1 VSADSASGPEGA
13 VKAGAAPIERP
24 LRVGWRRGDAAEALL
39 SREWLLCNGLGGYA
53 CGTIGGVLT
62 RRYHSLLVAALPA
75 PAGRTTMLNQLGETL
90 HLADGTVIALGGLE
104 PGNGQ
109 LLLPEALVEF
119 RLDNGRPVWRFEQAG
134 VALEK
139 RIVLTHHQN
148 TTRIVYRLL
157 EGSAPVTLVLEPAVD
172 FRGHDD
178 RVDRAGAA
186 TDYTIGAGRN
196 GVQVART
203 DGSLPPLRLT
213 TQTVNGH
220 GPFVPR
226 PREIPLH
233 YRVEQARG
241 YESRGDLHA
250 LGIFELQLAPGQEA
264 VLTASTES
272 WDTLHA
278 LDATEA
284 ARLDDERRLRLL
296 AQAHPRLREGLG
308 AELVLAADQFVI
320 SPHVRPRDEARLRAE
335 GDDARTVIA
344 GYHWFTDWGRD
355 TMISLEGLTLLTGRA
370 TEGRDVLQTFAHHI
384 RDGLIPNL
392 FPEAKTE
399 GLYHTADATLWFF
412 HALERYEEAAGE
424 RETRRFLLP
433 QLVEVAQKHFAGTR
447 FGIGVDDSDGLLRQG
462 AEGYQLTWMDAKV
475 GDWVVTPRRG
485 KAVEINALFYNAL
498 RLLAQWLKEEEAGT
512 WGPARELDLRAGD
525 VDARAARLQQ
535 SFNRR
540 FWNAADDCLFD
551 VVDAQDGAHAGGDD
565 PSVRPNQLLAISL
578 THPVLERA
586 RWESVLSVV
595 RERLVTPFGLRSLA
609 PGLPDYK
616 PRYDGDLRARDA
628 AYHQGTV
635 WGWLIGPFV
644 DAWLKTFPGDR
655 AGARRF
661 LVGLEKELSEACL
674 GTISEIFDAE
684 APFSPRGCVA
694 QAWSVAEAM
703 RALCASG
710 ED

>member
-1 VSADSASGPEGA
+1 VT
-13 VKAGAAPIERP
+13 APIARP
-24 LRVGWRRGDAAEALL
+24 ARIGWRRGDPVEALV

-53 CGTIGGVLT
+53 CGTVGGVPT

-75 PAGRTTMLNQLGETL
+75 PAGRTTLLNQLGETL
-90 HLADGTVIALGGLE
+90 HLADGTILPLGGLE
-104 PGNGQ
+104 PGDGP
-109 LLLPEALVEF
+109 LLLPEALVEL

-134 VALEK
+134 VVLEK

-148 TTRIVYRLL
+148 TVRIAYRLL

-178 RVDRAGAA
+178 RVDRGGAA
-186 TDYTIGAGRN
+186 ADYTIAAGRN
-196 GVQVART
+196 GVQIALA
-203 DGSLPPLRLT
+203 DGTLPPLHLT
-213 TQTVNGH
+213 TRTVHGH
-220 GPFVPR
+220 APFVPR
-226 PREIPLH
+226 PREVALQ

-241 YESRGDLHA
+241 YEGRGVLHA
-250 LGIFELQLAPGQEA
+250 LGIFELLLGPGQEA

-272 WDTLHA
+272 WDIIHA

-284 ARLDDERRLRLL
+284 TRLDDERRLRLL
-296 AQAHPRLREGLG
+296 AEAHPQLRQGLG

-335 GDDARTVIA
+335 GDDARTIIA

-370 TEGRDVLQTFAHHI
+370 AEGRDVLQTFAHYI

-392 FPEAKTE
+392 FPETKTE

-412 HALERYEEAAGE
+412 HALHRYEQAAGE
-424 RETRRFLLP
+424 RETRRSLLP
-433 QLVEVAQKHFAGTR
+433 RLVDVAQKHFAGTR
-447 FGIGVDDSDGLLRQG
+447 FGIGVDDTDGLLRQG
-462 AEGYQLTWMDAKV
+462 ADGYQLTWMDAKV

-498 RLLAQWLKEEEAGT
+498 RLLAQWLKEEEAGA
-512 WGPARELDLRAGD
+512 WGPERDLGLRAAD
-525 VDARAARLQQ
+525 VEARADRLHEA
-535 SFNRR
+535 FNRR
-540 FWNAADDCLFD
+540 FWNAPGGCLFD
-551 VVDAQDGAHAGGDD
+551 VVDAQDGPHAGGDD

-586 RWESVLSVV
+586 RWEAVLGVV
-595 RERLVTPFGLRSLA
+595 REKLVTPFGLRSLA
-609 PGLPDYK
+609 PGFPDYK

-635 WGWLIGPFV
+635 WGWLVGPFV
-644 DAWLKTFPGDR
+644 DAWLKTFPDDR

-661 LVGLEKELSEACL
+661 LAGLEQELSEACL

-684 APFSPRGCVA
+684 SPFNPRGCVA

-703 RALCASG
+703 RALVACS
-710 ED
+710 D

>member
-1 VSADSASGPEGA
+1 MN
-13 VKAGAAPIERP
+13 PIPRP
-24 LRVGWRRGDAAEALL
+24 VRVGWRRGDAADALV
-39 SREWLLCNGLGGYA
+39 SREWLLCNGIGGYA
-53 CGTIGGVLT
+53 CGTVGGVLT

-75 PAGRTTMLNQLGETL
+75 PAGRTTLLNRLGETL
-90 HLADGTVIALGGLE
+90 RLDDGTLISLGGLE
-104 PGNGQ
+104 PGDGP
-109 LLLPEALVEF
+109 LSLPETLAEF
-119 RLDNGRPVWRFEQAG
+119 RLDNGRPIWRFEQAG
-134 VALEK
+134 VTLEK

-148 TTRIVYRLL
+148 TTRIAYRLL
-157 EGSAPVTLVLEPAVD
+157 EGSAPATLVLEPAVD

-178 RVDRAGAA
+178 RVDRSGTA
-186 TDYTIGAGRN
+186 TDYTIADGRD
-196 GVQVART
+196 GIRIALADGPLAPLHLTARS
-203 DGSLPPLRLT
+203 G
-213 TQTVNGH
+213 QAYA
-220 GPFVPR
+220 PFVPQ
-226 PREIPLH
+226 PRDIALH

-241 YESRGDLHA
+241 YESRGELHA
-250 LGIFELQLAPGQEA
+250 LGMFELQLAAGQEA

-272 WDTLHA
+272 WDTIHA

-284 ARLDDERRLRLL
+284 ERLDDERRLRLL
-296 AQAHPRLREGLG
+296 AQAHPQLRQGLG

-335 GDDARTVIA
+335 GDDARTIIA

-355 TMISLEGLTLLTGRA
+355 TMISLEGLTSLTGRT

-412 HALERYEEAAGE
+412 HALHRYEEAAGE
-424 RETRRFLLP
+424 RETRRSLLP
-433 QLVEVAQKHFAGTR
+433 KLVEVAEKHFAGTR
-447 FGIGVDDSDGLLRQG
+447 FGIGVDDADGLLRQG
-462 AEGYQLTWMDAKV
+462 ADGYQLTWMDAKV

-498 RLLAQWLKEEEAGT
+498 RLLAQWLKEEEDGR
-512 WGPARELDLRAGD
+512 WGPSRALGLRAAD
-525 VDARAARLQQ
+525 VAARAERLRQT
-535 SFNRR
+535 FNRR
-540 FWNAADDCLFD
+540 FWNPASGCLFD
-551 VVDAQDGAHAGGDD
+551 VVDAQDGAHTGGDD

-578 THPVLERA
+578 AHPVLDRA
-586 RWESVLSVV
+586 RWEAVLTVA
-595 RERLVTPFGLRSLA
+595 REKLVTPFGLRSLA

-644 DAWLKTFPGDR
+644 DAWLKAYPDDR

-661 LVGLEKELSEACL
+661 LVGLERELSEACL

-684 APFSPRGCVA
+684 SPFAPRGCVA
-694 QAWSVAEAM
+694 QAWSIAEAI
-703 RALCASG
+703 RALVMTSG
-710 ED
+710 

>member
-1 VSADSASGPEGA
+1 MSAANPLS
-13 VKAGAAPIERP
+13 RP
-24 LRVGWRRGDAAEALL
+24 VRIGWRRGDAAEALV
-39 SREWLLCNGLGGYA
+39 SREWLLTNGLGGYA
-53 CGTIGGVLT
+53 CGTVAGVLT

-90 HLADGTVIALGGLE
+90 RLTDGTALPLGGLE
-104 PGNGQ
+104 PGDGP
-109 LLLPEALVEF
+109 LVLPEALVEF
-119 RLDNGRPVWRFEQAG
+119 RLDNGRPLWRFEQAG
-134 VALEK
+134 VTLEK
-139 RIVLTHHQN
+139 RILLTHHQN

-157 EGSAPVTLVLEPAVD
+157 EGSAPATLVLEPAVD

-178 RVDRAGAA
+178 RVDRGGAA
-186 TDYTIGAGRN
+186 TDYTIAAGRN
-196 GVQVART
+196 GVEVARA
-203 DGSLPPLRLT
+203 DSGLPPLHLT
-213 TQTVNGH
+213 ARTVQGH
-220 GPFVPR
+220 VPFVPR
-226 PREIPLH
+226 PHDVALH

-241 YESRGDLHA
+241 YDSRGQLRA
-250 LGIFELQLAPGQEA
+250 LGLFELQLSAGQEA

-272 WDTLHA
+272 WDTIHA

-296 AQAHPRLREGLG
+296 AEAHPQLRQGLG

-320 SPHVRPRDEARLRAE
+320 TPHVRPRDEARLRAE

-412 HALERYEEAAGE
+412 HALHRYEAATGE

-447 FGIGVDDSDGLLRQG
+447 FGIGVDDRDGLLRQG
-462 AEGYQLTWMDAKV
+462 ADGYQLTWMDAKV

-498 RLLAQWLKEEEAGT
+498 RLLAAWLKEEETGA
-512 WGPARELDLRAGD
+512 WGPARQLNLSAAD
-525 VDARAARLQQ
+525 VDARADRLRQ

-540 FWNAADDCLFD
+540 FWNASSNCLFD
-551 VVDAQDGAHAGGDD
+551 VVDAQDGPHTGGDD
-565 PSVRPNQLLAISL
+565 PSIRPNQLLAISL
-578 THPVLERA
+578 PHPVLDRA
-586 RWESVLSVV
+586 RWEAVLSVV
-595 RERLVTPFGLRSLA
+595 REQLVTPFGLRSLA

-644 DAWLKTFPGDR
+644 DAWLKAFPDDR

-684 APFSPRGCVA
+684 APFNPRGCVA

-703 RALCASG
+703 RAIVASAQ
-710 ED
+710 D

>member
-1 VSADSASGPEGA
+1 MSADSTQSPPGA
-13 VKAGAAPIERP
+13 ARAAAGAITRP
-24 LRVGWRRGDAAEALL
+24 LRVGWRRGDTAEALL

-53 CGTIGGVLT
+53 CGTVAGVLT

-90 HLADGTVIALGGLE
+90 HLADGTVVALGGLE
-104 PGNGQ
+104 PGNGP
-109 LLLPEALVEF
+109 LLLPEALAEF

-134 VALEK
+134 VTLEK
-139 RIVLTHHQN
+139 QIVFTHHEN
-148 TTRIVYRLL
+148 TTRIAYRLL
-157 EGSAPVTLVLEPAVD
+157 EGSAPARLVLEPAVD

-178 RVDRAGAA
+178 RVDRGSAP
-186 TDYTIGAGRN
+186 TDYAIAAGRN
-196 GVQVART
+196 GVRIART
-203 DGSLPPLRLT
+203 GGSLPPLHLT
-213 TQTVNGH
+213 TRTAEGYV
-220 GPFVPR
+220 PFVPR
-226 PREIPLH
+226 PREVALL
-233 YRVEQARG
+233 YRIEQARG
-241 YESRGDLHA
+241 YESRGSLQA
-250 LGIFELQLAPGQEA
+250 LGIFELQLAAGQGA

-272 WDTLHA
+272 WEIIHA
-278 LDATEA
+278 LDAAEA
-284 ARLDDERRLRLL
+284 ARLDDERRQRLL
-296 AQAHPRLREGLG
+296 AEAHPQLRRGLG

-412 HALERYEEAAGE
+412 HALERYEKAAGE
-424 RETRRFLLP
+424 RETRRSLLP

-447 FGIGVDDSDGLLRQG
+447 FGIGVDDGDGLLRQG
-462 AEGYQLTWMDAKV
+462 ADGYQLTWMDAKV

-498 RLLAQWLKEEEAGT
+498 RLLAGWLKEEEAGT
-512 WGPARELDLRAGD
+512 WGPARELGLRAAD
-525 VDARAARLQQ
+525 VEARADRLQRT
-535 SFNRR
+535 FNRR
-540 FWNAADDCLFD
+540 FWNAASHCLFD

-578 THPVLERA
+578 PHPVLDRA
-586 RWESVLSVV
+586 RWESVLTVV
-595 RERLVTPFGLRSLA
+595 REQLLTPFGLRSLS

-644 DAWLKTFPGDR
+644 DAWLKTFPHDR

-684 APFSPRGCVA
+684 APFNPRGCVA

-703 RALCASG
+703 RAIVASAS
-710 ED
+710 D

>member
-1 VSADSASGPEGA
+1 MSAAN
-13 VKAGAAPIERP
+13 PIPRP
-24 LRVGWRRGDAAEALL
+24 VRVGWRRGDAPEALV

-53 CGTIGGVLT
+53 CGTVGGVLT

-75 PAGRTTMLNQLGETL
+75 PAGRTTLLNQLGETL

-104 PGNGQ
+104 PGDGP
-109 LLLPEALVEF
+109 LLLPDALCEF

-134 VALEK
+134 VTLEK

-148 TTRIVYRLL
+148 TTRIAYRLL
-157 EGSAPVTLVLEPAVD
+157 EGSAPATLVLEPAVD

-178 RVDRAGAA
+178 RVDRGGAA
-186 TDYTIGAGRN
+186 TDYTIAAGRN
-196 GVQVART
+196 GVEIARAQG
-203 DGSLPPLRLT
+203 DLPPLPPLHLT
-213 TQTVNGH
+213 TRTGRGH
-220 GPFVPR
+220 APFVPR
-226 PREIPLH
+226 PREIALH

-241 YESRGDLHA
+241 YEGRGDLHA
-250 LGIFELQLAPGQEA
+250 LGIFELRLAAGQEA

-272 WDTLHA
+272 WETIHA
-278 LDATEA
+278 LDAAEA
-284 ARLDDERRLRLL
+284 ERLDDQRRLGLIG
-296 AQAHPRLREGLG
+296 QAHPLLRQGLG

-370 TEGRDVLQTFAHHI
+370 AEGRDVLQTFAHHI

-412 HALERYEEAAGE
+412 HALHRYEEAAGE
-424 RETRRFLLP
+424 RETRRGLLP
-433 QLVEVAQKHFAGTR
+433 KLVEVAQKHFAGTR
-447 FGIGVDDSDGLLRQG
+447 FGIGVDDADGLLRQG
-462 AEGYQLTWMDAKV
+462 ADGYQLTWMDAKV

-498 RLLAQWLKEEEAGT
+498 RLLAGWLKEEEAGT
-512 WGPARELDLRAGD
+512 WGPARELGLRAAD
-525 VDARAARLQQ
+525 VEARADRLQQ
-535 SFNRR
+535 TFNRR
-540 FWNAADDCLFD
+540 FWNAADNCLFD

-565 PSVRPNQLLAISL
+565 PSIRPNQLLAISL
-578 THPVLERA
+578 PHPVLDRA
-586 RWESVLSVV
+586 RWESVLGVV

-644 DAWLKTFPGDR
+644 DAWLKTHPDDR

-661 LVGLEKELSEACL
+661 LVGLEQELSEACL

-684 APFSPRGCVA
+684 APFNPRGCVA

-703 RALCASG
+703 RALVVSASG
-710 ED
+710 QD

>member
-1 VSADSASGPEGA
+1 MIS
-13 VKAGAAPIERP
+13 RP
-24 LRVGWRRGDAAEALL
+24 VRIGWRRGDAGEALI
-39 SREWLLCNGLGGYA
+39 SREWLLTNGLGGYA
-53 CGTIGGVLT
+53 CGTVGGVLT
-62 RRYHSLLVAALPA
+62 RRYHSLLCAALPA
-75 PAGRTTMLNQLGETL
+75 PAGRTTFLNQLGETL
-90 HLADGTVIALGGLE
+90 HLADGTVIALGGFE

-134 VALEK
+134 VTLEK

-148 TTRIVYRLL
+148 TTRIAYRLL
-157 EGSAPVTLVLEPAVD
+157 EGSAPATLVLEPAVD

-178 RVDRAGAA
+178 RVDRGGAA
-186 TDYTIGAGRN
+186 TDYTIAAGHN
-196 GVQVART
+196 GVRIARS
-203 DGSLPPLRLT
+203 DSPLPPLHLT
-213 TQTVNGH
+213 ARTVRGH
-220 GPFVPR
+220 VPFVPR
-226 PREIPLH
+226 PRDFDLR

-241 YESRGDLHA
+241 YEGRGELHA
-250 LGIFELQLAPGQEA
+250 LGIFELQLSAGQEA

-272 WDTLHA
+272 WDSIHA

-284 ARLDDERRLRLL
+284 TRLDDERRQRLL
-296 AQAHPRLREGLG
+296 AEAHPRLRQGLG

-320 SPHVRPRDEARLRAE
+320 TPHVRPRDEARLRAE

-355 TMISLEGLTLLTGRA
+355 TMISLEGLTLLAGRA
-370 TEGRDVLQTFAHHI
+370 AEGRDVLQTFAHHI

-392 FPEAKTE
+392 FPETKTE

-412 HALERYEEAAGE
+412 HALHRYELSAGE
-424 RETRRFLLP
+424 RDTRRFLLP

-462 AEGYQLTWMDAKV
+462 ADGYQLTWMDAKV

-498 RLLAQWLKEEEAGT
+498 RLLADWLKDEEAGT
-512 WGPARELDLRAGD
+512 WGPARDLGLRAAD
-525 VDARAARLQQ
+525 VEARADRLQQ
-535 SFNRR
+535 TFNRR
-540 FWNAADDCLFD
+540 FWNAGSNCLFD
-551 VVDAQDGAHAGGDD
+551 VVDAQDGAQAGSDD

-578 THPVLERA
+578 DHPVLDRA
-586 RWESVLSVV
+586 RWEAVVTVV
-595 RERLVTPFGLRSLA
+595 REQLVTPFGLRSLA

-684 APFSPRGCVA
+684 APFNPRGCVA

-703 RALCASG
+703 RAIVASG
-710 ED
+710 QD